1 MKKVL
6 KKLFKR
12 LKKRLSSNLLPVVIY
27 FGTRVLYATM
37 RVTFRGME
45 IPVSFH
51 QKNRGVILAFW
62 HSMILMATSFPYR
75 GNGAHVLVSRHGDGE
90 LIGRV
95 IKHCGF
101 FLVRGSSSKG
111 GKEALHELVTLI
123 RGNRDVAIT
132 PDGPR
137 GPAEEVKPGIAQLAR
152 LTGAPV
158 IPLAFSGSRLKILRT
173 WDRFR
178 IPWPFSR
185 VVYVCGEPLYYQEGE
200 EFEDFRKRIET
211 ALREITA
218 QADAYFRS

>member
-1 MKKVL
+1 M
-6 KKLFKR
+6 
-12 LKKRLSSNLLPVVIY
+12 
-27 FGTRVLYATM
+27 
-37 RVTFRGME
+37 
-45 IPVSFH
+45 
-51 QKNRGVILAFW
+51 AFW
-62 HSMILMATSFPYR
+62 HSMILMSSFPYR
-75 GNGAHVLVSRHGDGE
+75 GNGIHVLVSRHGDGE

-95 IKHCGF
+95 IQHFGF

-123 RGNRDVAIT
+123 RRNRDVAIT

-158 IPLAFSGSRLKILRT
+158 LPAAFSGSRLKILGT

-185 VVYVCGEPLYYQEGE
+185 IVYVFGDPLYYREGE
-200 EFEDFRKRIET
+200 EFEHFRKRIET
-211 ALREITA
+211 ALREVTA
-218 QADAYFRS
+218 QADAYYRS

>member
-1 MKKVL
+1 MKKVM
-6 KKLFKR
+6 KRLFKK
-12 LKKRLSSNLLPVVIY
+12 LKKRLPSSILTKIIY
-27 FGTRVLYATM
+27 LAMRVLYATL
-37 RVTFRGME
+37 RVEFRGME

-51 QKNRGVILAFW
+51 QQNRGVILTFW
-62 HSMILMATSFPYR
+62 HSMILMASFPYR
-75 GNGAHVLVSRHGDGE
+75 GNGIHVLVSSHGDGE

-95 IKHCGF
+95 IKQFGF

-111 GKEALHELVTLI
+111 GKEALHELVSLI
-123 RGNRDVAIT
+123 RRNRDVAIT

-158 IPLAFSGSRLKILRT
+158 IPAAFSGPRLKILRT

-185 VVYVCGEPLYYQEGE
+185 IVYVCGEPLYYQEGE
-200 EFEDFRKRIET
+200 EFEHFRQRIET
-211 ALREITA
+211 ALREVTA
-218 QADAYFRS
+218 QADACYRT